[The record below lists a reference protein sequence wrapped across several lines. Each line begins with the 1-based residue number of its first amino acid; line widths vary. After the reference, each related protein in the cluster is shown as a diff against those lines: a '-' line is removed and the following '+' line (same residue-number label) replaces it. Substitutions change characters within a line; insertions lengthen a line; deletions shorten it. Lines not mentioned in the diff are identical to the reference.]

1 MMDLK
6 VFDRPLDLCL
16 QRYGEHREERNARE
30 EEIEK
35 GLRGAG
41 CRTLNRERRVPPVG
55 LHERR
60 FTNDDRR
67 VWFSAL
73 QFWRGGRDSAR

>member
-6 VFDRPLDLCL
+6 VFDRSLDLCL
-16 QRYGEHREERNARE
+16 QKFGGVEMSGAYEKK
-30 EEIEK
+30 EIEK
-35 GLRGAG
+35 GVRGAE

-55 LHERR
+55 RHERR

-67 VWFSAL
+67 VWLSAERSG
-73 QFWRGGRDSAR
+73 RGGRDSAG